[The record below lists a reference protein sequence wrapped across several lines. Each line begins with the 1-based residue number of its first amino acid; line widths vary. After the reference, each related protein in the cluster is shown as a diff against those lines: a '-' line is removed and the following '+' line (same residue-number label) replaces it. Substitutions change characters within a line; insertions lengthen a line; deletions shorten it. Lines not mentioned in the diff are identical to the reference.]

1 MMGRKI
7 GGHHEAGGLHYLDQ
21 CGSSNLVAS

>member
-1 MMGRKI
+1 MVGRKI
-7 GGHHEAGGLHYLDQ
+7 GGHHEVGGLYYLDQ